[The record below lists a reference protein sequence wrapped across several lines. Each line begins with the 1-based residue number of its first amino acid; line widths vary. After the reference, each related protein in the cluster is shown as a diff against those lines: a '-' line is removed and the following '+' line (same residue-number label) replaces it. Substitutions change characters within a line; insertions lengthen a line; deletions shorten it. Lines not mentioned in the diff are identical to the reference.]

1 VRARPARV
9 AGLALLALLVGAE
22 APISAEGTPPPA
34 AEGALRRAVA
44 RYTPGVAH
52 AASFVQI
59 YTPAGF
65 ASARRESGTVW
76 IQAPQ
81 RLRFDYAEPEK
92 KTFTYDSGEGR
103 FYSPADKQLTVKK
116 LAPEERAR
124 LPIVFLT
131 DPAELS
137 GQYAISLEPGT
148 GGAEQLEL
156 RPRAPRPELAWLRL
170 TIAADGSI
178 RGLSYET
185 EGGDRTE
192 FQFDGWH
199 AEKLRPEAD
208 YRVVGPKGTRVM
220 E

>member
-1 VRARPARV
+1 M
-9 AGLALLALLVGAE
+9 
-22 APISAEGTPPPA
+22 SAEGALPPA

-44 RYTPGVAH
+44 RYAPGVAH
-52 AASFVQI
+52 VASFVQT

-65 ASARRESGTVW
+65 ANARRESGAVW

-116 LAPEERAR
+116 LTPEERAR

-137 GQYAISLEPGT
+137 GQYTISLQPGT
-148 GGAEQLEL
+148 GGADKLEL
-156 RPRAPRPELAWLRL
+156 RPRASRPELAWLRL
-170 TIAADGSI
+170 TIAADGSVE
-178 RGLSYET
+178 GLAYET
-185 EGGDRTE
+185 EGGDRTA
-192 FQFDGWH
+192 FQFDGWR

-208 YRVVGPKGTRVM
+208 YRVAGPKGTRVM

>member
-1 VRARPARV
+1 M
-9 AGLALLALLVGAE
+9 
-22 APISAEGTPPPA
+22 SAEGAISPA

-44 RYTPGVAH
+44 RYAPSVAH

-65 ASARRESGTVW
+65 ANARRESGTIW
-76 IQAPQ
+76 IQTPQ

-92 KTFTYDSGEGR
+92 KVFTYDSGEGR
-103 FYSPADKQLTVKK
+103 FYSPADKQLTVKR
-116 LAPEERAR
+116 LSPEERAR

-131 DPAELS
+131 DPTELS

-148 GGAEQLEL
+148 GGADQLTL
-156 RPRAPRPELAWLRL
+156 RPRTARPELAWLRL
-170 TIAADGSI
+170 TIGADGSV

-208 YRVVGPKGTRVM
+208 YRVVGAKGTRVM